1 MVFVVEQQKKQ
12 EQWTIPASEKT
23 TEDPLL
29 DCLVLLSEHYGNPCS
44 GEALLVGLPLNNAQL
59 TPELFSQAASR
70 IGLVAKLLRKPLET
84 LSPLVLPC
92 ILLLNNKKAC
102 ILREIIPNQD
112 KVIIQ
117 LPENG
122 GESEIAISEL
132 NNIYTGYAFLVKQQ
146 YRGDKSI
153 DVNFIEQKG
162 HWLWSL
168 IKDAS
173 PIYRDALLASILINI
188 FVLVSPLF
196 MMNVYDK
203 IVPNLAFES
212 LWVLAS
218 GVALVFTFDFILRHM
233 RSYLIDLAGKKIDII
248 VSSQLFAKVLGI
260 PLAKKGLSVGATAK
274 QIGEFDS
281 IRDMLTSVTLTT
293 LVDLPFAALFLV
305 IIYLVAGDLA
315 LIPLCAGILIIGYS
329 LWVQPKLKFAVTEAN
344 KYSTIKH
351 AHLIESLTAAEA
363 IKSNVAEGI
372 MQRSWQQ
379 MNAHTADWQLKL
391 KKLSNSVAFFATYI
405 TQLTTVGVVILG
417 VYRLST
423 LDISMGGIIAAVMLS
438 GRVVSPMA
446 QLANLLTRSNQTANA
461 LTQLDLLM
469 EQDDEFT
476 GKAHLIS
483 RHRLKGAIQAE
494 NLQFI
499 YPQQKRSTL
508 YPCNFN
514 IKPYEKIAI
523 LGKNGSGKT
532 SLAKLLAGLYQPSD
546 GQLRFDGI
554 NESQIHPADLRK
566 NIGYMPQDITLIHG
580 TIRDNIMFGHRQVTE
595 HQLLRAVQLSGVAQF
610 CTEDSEGLDKQV
622 GEGGLSLSRGQRQS
636 VALARAILA
645 DPPILLM
652 DEPTASMDA
661 ITEQQFIQSIQRI
674 LPNKTLV
681 MITHKMSLLTLVD
694 RVMVLDKGQIILD
707 GEKAPVLEKLRRGL
721 VGGEQ

>member
-70 IGLVAKLLRKPLET
+70 IGLVAKLLRKPLEI

-122 GESEIAISEL
+122 GESEMAISEL

-153 DVNFIEQKG
+153 DVNFIVQKG

-168 IKDAS
+168 VKDAS

-293 LVDLPFAALFLV
+293 LVDLPFAVLFLV

-469 EQDDEFT
+469 EQEDEFT

-514 IKPYEKIAI
+514 IKPGEKIAI

>member
-12 EQWTIPASEKT
+12 EQWTIPASKKT

-92 ILLLNNKKAC
+92 ILLLNNQKAC

-162 HWLWSL
+162 HWLLSL

-514 IKPYEKIAI
+514 IKPGEKIAI

-566 NIGYMPQDITLIHG
+566 NIGYMPQDIILIHG

>member
-44 GEALLVGLPLNNAQL
+44 DEALLVGLPLNNAQL

-70 IGLVAKLLRKPLET
+70 IGLVAKLLRKPLDT

-112 KVIIQ
+112 KIIIQ

-153 DVNFIEQKG
+153 DVNFIVQKG

-168 IKDAS
+168 VKDAS

-514 IKPYEKIAI
+514 IKPGEKIAI

>member
-153 DVNFIEQKG
+153 DVNFIVQKG

-168 IKDAS
+168 VKDAS

-351 AHLIESLTAAEA
+351 AHLIESLTVAEA

-514 IKPYEKIAI
+514 IKPGEKIAI

-721 VGGEQ
+721 VGGE

>member
-168 IKDAS
+168 VKDAS

-391 KKLSNSVAFFATYI
+391 KKLSN
-405 TQLTTVGVVILG
+405 
-417 VYRLST
+417 
-423 LDISMGGIIAAVMLS
+423 
-438 GRVVSPMA
+438 
-446 QLANLLTRSNQTANA
+446 
-461 LTQLDLLM
+461 
-469 EQDDEFT
+469 
-476 GKAHLIS
+476 
-483 RHRLKGAIQAE
+483 
-494 NLQFI
+494 
-499 YPQQKRSTL
+499 
-508 YPCNFN
+508 
-514 IKPYEKIAI
+514 
-523 LGKNGSGKT
+523 
-532 SLAKLLAGLYQPSD
+532 
-546 GQLRFDGI
+546 
-554 NESQIHPADLRK
+554 
-566 NIGYMPQDITLIHG
+566 
-580 TIRDNIMFGHRQVTE
+580 
-595 HQLLRAVQLSGVAQF
+595 
-610 CTEDSEGLDKQV
+610 
-622 GEGGLSLSRGQRQS
+622 
-636 VALARAILA
+636 
-645 DPPILLM
+645 
-652 DEPTASMDA
+652 
-661 ITEQQFIQSIQRI
+661 
-674 LPNKTLV
+674 
-681 MITHKMSLLTLVD
+681 
-694 RVMVLDKGQIILD
+694 
-707 GEKAPVLEKLRRGL
+707 
-721 VGGEQ
+721 

>member
-122 GESEIAISEL
+122 GESEIAISEF

-168 IKDAS
+168 VKDAS

-344 KYSTIKH
+344 KYSTIKY

-514 IKPYEKIAI
+514 IKPGEKIAI